1 MTQHMKDVASQNAD
15 KDRTRAAR
23 IACAEEAIDECDP
36 YRTSQALEEAYKIR
50 CGANGY
56 LTVAALDLQLD
67 WHIKN
72 SKNGSGLEI
81 PKAKSGAKGRGDRES
96 RYRHLQAAI
105 SKYEAAGNLAVEA
118 EHAGAETEVESSQEE
133 IIDVD
138 VEGQDDSE
146 DEFYSSVRNKLYT
159 NIKIDN
165 TSDETILGS
174 PWVTHGCCEADPDL
188 YPGPA
193 WVSGQLISTQN
204 KHVKATDH
212 STDTAT
218 IQQWQPIPISPG

>member
-1 MTQHMKDVASQNAD
+1 MKSLKPEERSALWKLVRDQDSSGNNCAIKHTMAQHMKDVASQNTD

-23 IACAEEAIDECDP
+23 IACAEEAIDGCDP
-36 YRTSQALEEAYKIR
+36 YQTSQALEEAYKIR

-72 SKNGSGLEI
+72 GKNGSGLEI

-105 SKYEAAGNLAVEA
+105 AKYEAAGNLVVVVEA
-118 EHAGAETEVESSQEE
+118 EHEGAETGVESSQEE

-138 VEGQDDSE
+138 IEGQDDSE
-146 DEFYSSVRNKLYT
+146 DEFYSR
-159 NIKIDN
+159 
-165 TSDETILGS
+165 
-174 PWVTHGCCEADPDL
+174 
-188 YPGPA
+188 
-193 WVSGQLISTQN
+193 
-204 KHVKATDH
+204 
-212 STDTAT
+212 
-218 IQQWQPIPISPG
+218 